1 MGQNTLSDREMQAQR
16 LKIKQI
22 GQQMV
27 NLAIKGAGLS
37 AWEARELVQ
46 TIEEV
51 YFQDPALKQILPG
64 QMKYSCVSTSEPAG
78 WPAAGPPALAGS
90 LPW

>member
-51 YFQDPALKQILPG
+51 YFQDP
-64 QMKYSCVSTSEPAG
+64 
-78 WPAAGPPALAGS
+78 
-90 LPW
+90 